1 MNENEE
7 EQVKTG
13 CAGCLGCFTVLW
25 GIPLLIMLIL
35 YFIVPTAE
43 DLIKGFSVKD
53 GIYTTWLTVDE
64 NQNKAKEVFIDRMS
78 SILKREVGIDLSE
91 PIYGVLEKS
100 SKVKNLRI
108 VYKGEFRSFAEGEKS
123 AYAMSF
129 ELDGH
134 KCELPFSGRV
144 FSLFGKDICL
154 KLSYDG
160 DRLFLIQNLGPLYK
174 IPPKGILQMVDW
186 FRTQTLPD
194 IDGVSFY

>member
-7 EQVKTG
+7 EQAKTG

-25 GIPLLIMLIL
+25 GIPLLITLIL
-35 YFIVPTAE
+35 YFIVPSAE
-43 DLIKGFSVKD
+43 DLIKGFSVRD

-64 NQNKAKEVFIDRMS
+64 NQNKAKEVFVDRMS
-78 SILKREVGIDLSE
+78 SFLKREVGIDLSE

-123 AYAMSF
+123 AYVMAF

-160 DRLFLIQNLGPLYK
+160 DRFFLIQNLGPLYK

-194 IDGVSFY
+194 IDGESFY